1 MIMKEVY
8 ERVVP
13 ENWKEHFIEARSFCT
28 RRGRIIGIMSQ
39 EYSVQAEENHEE
51 RMGWPD
57 RQHNAITAIF
67 SSLLKIMN
75 TQHTTPLRTI
85 THHGS
90 VSLPYRTIIF

>member
-8 ERVVP
+8 ERVVS
-13 ENWKEHFIEARSFCT
+13 ENWRKHFIEARSFCT

-39 EYSVQAEENHEE
+39 EYSVQVEENHEE

-57 RQHNAITAIF
+57 QQHNAITAIF

-75 TQHTTPLRTI
+75 TLHTTPL
-85 THHGS
+85 
-90 VSLPYRTIIF
+90 